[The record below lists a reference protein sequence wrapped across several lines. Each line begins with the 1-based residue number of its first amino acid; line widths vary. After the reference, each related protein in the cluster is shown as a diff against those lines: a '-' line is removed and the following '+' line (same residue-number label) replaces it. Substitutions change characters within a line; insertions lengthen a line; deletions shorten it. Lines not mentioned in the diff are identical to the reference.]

1 MVLGKVNSYYLCKS
15 RFHWN
20 IVKAVF
26 VFYIAV
32 LYGIPYNKINKKIIF
47 KFFHFKTSGTFRPHF
62 RKSGHISTN
71 RTYFPKKIKMK

>member
-26 VFYIAV
+26 VILRFYTV
-32 LYGIPYNKINKKIIF
+32 SL
-47 KFFHFKTSGTFRPHF
+47 
-62 RKSGHISTN
+62 
-71 RTYFPKKIKMK
+71 KIK